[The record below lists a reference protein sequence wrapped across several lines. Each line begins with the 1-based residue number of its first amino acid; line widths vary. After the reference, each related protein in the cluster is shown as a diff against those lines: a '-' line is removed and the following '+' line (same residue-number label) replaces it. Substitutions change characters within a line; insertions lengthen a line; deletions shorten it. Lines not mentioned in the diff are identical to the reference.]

1 MKKYYFKG
9 TNQEVKLGDKITQ
22 IITCSNGKQFKC
34 NGTVDEATIKDL
46 LNRDSIEVKVVVPVQ
61 KSIYRKHISARDVLV
76 SGAMNMTYQI
86 YANKFTVEIDSKQ
99 ILYGTNAKL
108 YDICKLIN
116 FGVLGI
122 GSYPILTESFDYFKD
137 NLDYMYEYYIR
148 EKEALNG

>member
-1 MKKYYFKG
+1 MRLDINAKYGLEFVLYIIKKLQEYIIGNINDKKLVFIEEYI
-9 TNQEVKLGDKITQ
+9 NQ
-22 IITCSNGKQFKC
+22 NY
-34 NGTVDEATIKDL
+34 
-46 LNRDSIEVKVVVPVQ
+46 

-76 SGAMNMTYQI
+76 SSAMNLTYQI

-122 GSYPILTESFDYFKD
+122 GSYPILTESFDYFRD